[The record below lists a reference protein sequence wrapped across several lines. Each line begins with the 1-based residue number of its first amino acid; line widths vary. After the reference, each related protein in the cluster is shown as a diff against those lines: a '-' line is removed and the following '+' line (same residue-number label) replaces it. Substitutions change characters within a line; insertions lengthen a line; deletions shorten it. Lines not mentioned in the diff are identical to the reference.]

1 MPHVPHPE
9 NQVTARAPALLFI
22 GAAALLMAG
31 DAELLRA
38 VQRQHTE
45 IIAIPQSVLRYTWSR
60 AAADA
65 TGRPPLSDRAGNH
78 LEGVE

>member
-1 MPHVPHPE
+1 M
-9 NQVTARAPALLFI
+9 LLFI

-45 IIAIPQSVLRYTWSR
+45 IIVIQQSVLSYTWSR
-60 AAADA
+60 TAAVAA
-65 TGRPPLSDRAGNH
+65 GRRT
-78 LEGVE
+78 